1 MAFLYDANH
10 SGADLSA
17 LIRQAAILSLKRILL
32 ATGPEDSQRSWHGTT
47 VSMTNF
53 EEAFDAIRPSVS
65 DQDRRRY
72 EQLRTVFDI
81 VR

>member
-1 MAFLYDANH
+1 LF

-17 LIRQAAILSLKRILL
+17 LVRQAAIWSVKEILMDKEAAGRVVQVKMEHFNL
-32 ATGPEDSQRSWHGTT
+32 ALGS
-47 VSMTNF
+47 V
-53 EEAFDAIRPSVS
+53 RPSVS

-72 EQLRTVFDI
+72 EHLRTVFDI

>member
-1 MAFLYDANH
+1 MAD
-10 SGADLSA
+10 
-17 LIRQAAILSLKRILL
+17 I
-32 ATGPEDSQRSWHGTT
+32 T
-47 VSMTNF
+47 VGMENF
-53 EEAFDAIRPSVS
+53 EEALNSVRPSVS